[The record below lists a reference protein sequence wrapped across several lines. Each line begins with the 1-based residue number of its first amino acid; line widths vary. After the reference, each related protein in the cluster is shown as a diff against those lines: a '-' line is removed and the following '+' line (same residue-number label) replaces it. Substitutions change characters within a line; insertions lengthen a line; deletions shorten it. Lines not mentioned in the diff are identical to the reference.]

1 MKKDDENTPIQNTQ
15 DEPNGEPAL
24 ENGDDIESLRQQV
37 GTLMKENEELFQKLQ
52 RLSADYANF
61 QKRAPRQIADSIAYE
76 KEAIIKSLLP
86 ALDNFDQAI
95 ANSEKEMTLEAMQKG
110 VKIVYSHLLDILK
123 SQGVEVIESKGKRFD
138 PALHQAMMQQEDP
151 KRDDGVILEEFQKG
165 YKLCGRVIRPA
176 RVIVNKLSG
185 STHTPDQEETTD
197 TQ

>member
-1 MKKDDENTPIQNTQ
+1 MKKDDKNAPIENTP
-15 DEPNGEPAL
+15 DEPTREPAP
-24 ENGDDIESLRQQV
+24 EIGDDIESLRQQV
-37 GTLMKENEELFQKLQ
+37 GALMRENEELFQKLQ

-61 QKRAPRQIADSIAYE
+61 QKRAPRQIADSVAYE

-123 SQGVEVIESKGKRFD
+123 SQGVEVVESKGRHID

-151 KRDDGVILEEFQKG
+151 GKEDGIILEEFQKG
-165 YKLCGRVIRPA
+165 YKLSGRVIRPA

-185 STHTPDQEETTD
+185 GTRTPEQEETTD